1 MPINDDV
8 FEWMLKRNLKLHNIT
23 TARMRNISTFFR
35 DTVLPDIGR
44 QLQITNFAQITNRTA
59 KLAKLR
65 SVITS
70 SIPFDDFQQDA
81 FKFFT
86 EAGNGEAVA
95 FVNWMNQQL
104 PLQVQMNVPA
114 PNLIDA
120 VINEKPFQ
128 GELMG
133 DWFGKLKSP
142 IQDGIY
148 RDFRSGFIQGK
159 TIPEM
164 AKLVREGNIGAFAV
178 GGTKKA
184 IRDSKAVVRTGAT
197 AVTNRAREVTYTEN
211 SDIIKGVRYVATLD
225 DRTTVVCASLH
236 GKIFPISDGP
246 RPPMHWQCRS
256 TTVPE
261 IMSWEE
267 MGLDGKEL
275 SGRQMARFNGKPAVG
290 FETDFGK
297 FVDTMTEAQQ
307 NKFLGPVR
315 AQMWRDGTVT
325 RIEDFMATTT
335 RMKPL
340 SGFGLNRAGNPIG
353 SVKPSVKSGITFN
366 PNTFRG
372 WDEIQPSEYTKK
384 ILDDAY
390 ISAIEERAGVAGVSP
405 TEFYMELDDIVK
417 DSLKDAEIRIRI
429 DDRDLQNVL
438 EEGRIKSQFETYKSK
453 GVNNRQLRAGLED
466 DLFSY
471 PSNLPDAERPVYGYL
486 HNGEKILNN
495 DQYLDGYG
503 YNRVVL
509 KKGIRKRTTVSGG
522 DSLDNQNNLAQMPFD
537 RADSKAISHDWQ
549 NNIYNKKIL
558 GSPDYWE
565 AQIHGGL
572 DIDQIEKVIL
582 DRDAKNLNILK
593 DLLDDK
599 NIPWEIAK

>member
-353 SVKPSVKSGITFN
+353 RPPVPKPARYPLPAYGGAREKYLPLPDEPNYGVKLSA
-366 PNTFRG
+366 
-372 WDEIQPSEYTKK
+372 DEIEKR
-384 ILDDAY
+384 I
-390 ISAIEERAGVAGVSP
+390 
-405 TEFYMELDDIVK
+405 DINDEWK
-417 DSLKDAEIRIRI
+417 LNSLKGSPDEILNRIPPQHI
-429 DDRDLQNVL
+429 EGLKEFSVLPKSDRDIYFMADDGKPRVL
-438 EEGRIKSQFETYKSK
+438 GSYNYKDEHLK
-453 GVNNRQLRAGLED
+453 
-466 DLFSY
+466 LFK
-471 PSNLPDAERPVYGYL
+471 EC
-486 HNGEKILNN
+486 
-495 DQYLDGYG
+495 
-503 YNRVVL
+503 
-509 KKGIRKRTTVSGG
+509 
-522 DSLDNQNNLAQMPFD
+522 LDNQTDKLRSEKTFAHEVGHYFSAPTTSARKSVSNELWEKWSNYAYDHSIDVPPSDLS
-537 RADSKAISHDWQ
+537 RWVSKYATTDPVEHFAEVYANYITNPEH
-549 NNIYNKKIL
+549 L
-558 GSPDYWE
+558 LLREPE
-565 AQIHGGL
+565 AF
-572 DIDQIEKVIL
+572 
-582 DRDAKNLNILK
+582 
-593 DLLDDK
+593 
-599 NIPWEIAK
+599 EIMKEIFENTI